1 MVISEKPTAAKK
13 LAVALDERGTPEEI
27 KKTGASY
34 FKCLQSGDTIIV
46 AYALGHLFEL
56 KQTLKG
62 WNYPRLEAE
71 WVPKYE
77 VDKKAANVKPIIS
90 LIRKLA
96 KDVDEFI
103 VATDYDIEGSLIGF
117 LTLKYACGANPEAA
131 KRMVFSTLTVS
142 DLQKAYDTPRESLD
156 FPMIYA
162 GQVRHE
168 VDWLYG
174 INLTRALT
182 LAIKK
187 TSGWFRIVSTGRIQG
202 PVLALVAERD
212 REINVFVPVPYW
224 TISSKGIA
232 GRKEIPLEYS
242 EARINRLKV
251 AEEIVEELKEK
262 DGRVVGIKKNQ
273 FVQKPPV
280 PFNLSGL
287 QSECYR
293 HFGFNPSR
301 TLALAQ
307 NLYVEGLISYPR
319 TSSQQIPASIDV
331 KGILQKLANRK
342 SYQKHIKS
350 ILDRGNL
357 QPAQGKTVDPAHP
370 AIHPTGDEPT
380 RKLTPSEG
388 KVYDI
393 VIRRFL
399 ALFGATARKE
409 RIRVD
414 IQCDRHLF
422 YARGLRVLEAGWM
435 DLYGTYATSNENI
448 LPELK
453 VGDCIHIRDVLAE
466 ARRTSP
472 PRRYNPSSLLK
483 ALEKERLGTKATR
496 AAIVDSARSRG
507 YTLND
512 KFEMSTLGYALF
524 ETLQT
529 YVPTLLS
536 PEFTRGL
543 EAEMDVIQEEKTD
556 KDLVLS
562 HAKEELTDLLDT
574 FKLREDEIGE
584 ALVTGLRRFWRE
596 SEELGTCPKCGDGR
610 LIVIRSQKSGKR
622 FIGCSNYKNGTCDQT
637 FPLPQKGKII
647 PLDRMCPFC
656 GYQMM
661 RIVTGR
667 RGWETC
673 VNWTKCPGRQDAL
686 KALEEKRGQGGK
698 TSE

>member
-27 KKTGASY
+27 KKAGASY

-62 WNYPRLEAE
+62 WNYPRLEAG

-96 KDVDEFI
+96 RDVDEFI

-142 DLQKAYDTPRESLD
+142 DLQKAYGTPRESLD
-156 FPMIYA
+156 FPMIHA

-182 LAIKK
+182 LAIKR
-187 TSGWFRIVSTGRIQG
+187 TSGWFRIVSTGRVQG

-212 REINVFVPVPYW
+212 REINVFVPIPYW

-242 EARINRLKV
+242 ESRINRLQV
-251 AEEIVEELKEK
+251 AEEIVEDLKEK
-262 DGRVVGIKKNQ
+262 EGRVVSIKKIQ

-293 HFGFNPSR
+293 HFEFTPSR

-331 KGILQKLANRK
+331 KGILRKLANRK
-342 SYQKHIKS
+342 RYQKHITS

-357 QPAQGKTVDPAHP
+357 QPVQGKAVDPAHP
-370 AIHPTGDEPT
+370 AIHPTGDETT

-399 ALFGATARKE
+399 ALFGTDSRKE

-414 IQCDRHLF
+414 IQYDRHLF
-422 YARGLRVLEAGWM
+422 YARGLRVLEAGWI
-435 DLYGTYATSNENI
+435 DFYDTYATSNENI

-453 VGDCIHIRDVLAE
+453 VGDCVHIGDVLAE

-483 ALEKERLGTKATR
+483 ALEKEKLGTKATR

-562 HAKEELTDLLDT
+562 HAKKELTDLLDA
-574 FKLREDEIGE
+574 FKLQEDKIGE
-584 ALVTGLRRFWRE
+584 ALVTGLQRFWRE
-596 SEELGTCPKCGDGR
+596 SEELGACPKCGDGR

-647 PLDRMCPFC
+647 PLDKMCPFC

-673 VNWTKCPGRQDAL
+673 VNWTRCPGRQDAL